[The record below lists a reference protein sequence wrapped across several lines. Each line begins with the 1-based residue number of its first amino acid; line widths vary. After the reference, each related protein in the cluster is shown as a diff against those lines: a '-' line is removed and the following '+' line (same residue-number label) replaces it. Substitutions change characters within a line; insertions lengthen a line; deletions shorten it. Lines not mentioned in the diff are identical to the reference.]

1 MTKDAKKSPPKDTA
15 ITNAGRPKSGAPGYR
30 GRDKEMVNTPVY
42 RASTIL
48 YDSVDDLKFA
58 TKHKN
63 RNFYYGRRG
72 TPTQWSL
79 REALVELE
87 GGHDCVLYSSGYTES
102 TVIHHGV
109 RDGDVPFMHKPYT
122 LDEMAHAV
130 RKALDGSG
138 AVQHSGTN

>member
-1 MTKDAKKSPPKDTA
+1 MTDKDHKQDTR
-15 ITNAGRPKSGAPGYR
+15 ITHTGRPKSGQPGYA

-48 YDSVDDLKFA
+48 YDTVDDLKFA

-79 REALVELE
+79 RDAMVDLD
-87 GGHDCVLYSSGYTES
+87 GGHDALLHPSG
-102 TVIHHGV
+102 
-109 RDGDVPFMHKPYT
+109 
-122 LDEMAHAV
+122 LAAV
-130 RKALDGSG
+130 TTSMP
-138 AVQHSGTN
+138 